1 MSSRTLIHPTALV
14 DPTATVGDGT
24 KIWAFVVVEAAA
36 TLGRACV
43 VGTHTFIGKGA
54 QIGEG
59 TRIMG
64 LCYIPTKIQIGRNVF
79 IGPLTSFT
87 GDRYPKV
94 NKPGHVE
101 DPVVIEDLVNVG
113 SNVVVL
119 PGVRLGQGCTV
130 GAGSVVT
137 HDVPPGATVVGNPAR
152 VR

>member
-1 MSSRTLIHPTALV
+1 MPSGVVVHPTAQV
-14 DPTATVGDGT
+14 DPSATLWDY
-24 KIWAFVVVEAAA
+24 VVVDAQAVI
-36 TLGRACV
+36 GPDVV
-43 VGTHTFIGKGA
+43 VGTHTFIGKDA
-54 QIGEG
+54 QIGAG

-64 LCYIPTKIQIGRNVF
+64 LCYIPTQIQIGRNVF

-87 GDRYPKV
+87 GDRHPRV

-101 DPVVIEDLVNVG
+101 DPVIIEDDVNVG

-119 PGVRLGQGCTV
+119 PGVRLGKGCTI

-137 HDVPPGATVVGNPAR
+137 KDVPPGATVMGNPAR